1 MSPAV
6 EAGMADHPKARTP
19 SAPGTTA
26 GIGHSILARVLY
38 ALATIQLVWAY
49 HSRLP
54 SYLRLDAYENG
65 LERTPFQSR
74 ILMMLVLRWAHH
86 NPFLIKIA
94 EILSTSTPIYR
105 SHIQPEA
112 FVLATMDTMG
122 VVLAG
127 WVATRIYEAASERR
141 LLTAYVYPLVLVFCA
156 TSYILLPLQ
165 PFRFYYDLPS
175 LGFFSVGLYL
185 IYFRKNPLWFAALFV
200 IATINRE
207 TTLMLLWFFVL
218 AAVAEG
224 HAVDW
229 RRAYAPRTLAVVV
242 PLALYWTGWH
252 IFVGRM
258 FAHNHLEWIQHYVVN
273 AVLLAWPPAWPQ
285 MLSAGCFLILP
296 ILVFRRCVKD
306 ATLRIWLWA
315 LPAWFGIMFV
325 YGILVE
331 VRIFGELIPYLACM
345 AALIAEQTI
354 LGRIENDVERQRPP
368 FAKKLPSHRSSLP
381 PSVESPVYR

>member
-1 MSPAV
+1 
-6 EAGMADHPKARTP
+6 MADHPKART
-19 SAPGTTA
+19 SCTPGTTA
-26 GIGHSILARVLY
+26 GIGHGILACVLY
-38 ALATIQLVWAY
+38 ALATIHLVWAY

-54 SYLRLDAYENG
+54 SYLRLGAYESG

-86 NPFLIKIA
+86 NSFLIKFA

-105 SHIQPEA
+105 SHIPPEA

-156 TSYILLPLQ
+156 TGYILLPLQ

-224 HAVDW
+224 YAVDW
-229 RRAYAPRTLAVVV
+229 RQAYAPRTLAVVV

-258 FAHNHLEWIQHYVVN
+258 FAHNHLEWIRHYVVN

-354 LGRIENDVERQRPP
+354 LGRIENDAGACPERSRKVQND
-368 FAKKLPSHRSSLP
+368 SLSQITAP
-381 PSVESPVYR
+381 TVNPL

>member
-1 MSPAV
+1 MSLAV
-6 EAGMADHPKARTP
+6 ETGMADHPSARTP
-19 SAPGTTA
+19 RAPVTPV
-26 GIGHSILARVLY
+26 GIGHGILARVLY

-49 HSRLP
+49 HSRVP
-54 SYLRLDAYENG
+54 SYLRLDAYESG

-86 NPFLIKIA
+86 NPFLIKLA
-94 EILSTSTPIYR
+94 EVLSTSTPIYR
-105 SHIQPEA
+105 SRVPPEA

-127 WVATRIYEAASERR
+127 WVATRIYQAASERR
-141 LLTAYVYPLVLVFCA
+141 LLTAYVYPLVLVFCV

-185 IYFRKNPLWFAALFV
+185 IYFRKNPLLFAALFV
-200 IATINRE
+200 VATINRE
-207 TTLMLLWFFVL
+207 TTLILLCFFVL
-218 AAVAEG
+218 AAIAEG

-242 PLALYWTGWH
+242 PLGLYWAGWH

-258 FAHNHLEWIQHYVVN
+258 FAHNHLEWIRHYVVN

-285 MLSAGCFLILP
+285 LFSAGCFLVLP

-306 ATLRIWLWA
+306 ATLRLWLWV
-315 LPAWFGIMFV
+315 LPVWFGIMFV

-345 AALIAEQTI
+345 AALIAEQAI
-354 LGRIENDVERQRPP
+354 LSRLATHAERYDPPRIPP
-368 FAKKLPSHRSSLP
+368 NAIAPPSHR
-381 PSVESPVYR
+381 EMAAR